1 LTVKINKFYACVKAV
16 LTLKDDVMPKRIA
29 PWFVWELKV
38 MGVSALRVN
47 LSEADIR
54 SLVKGDTDEDRALAC
69 YRLCRRID
77 TIDLSDAERAFS
89 HQILNIVVDGA
100 AERVRRALAMTLKSS
115 NNLPAD
121 IASRLARD
129 IESVALPI
137 LENSPVLTDEDL
149 AEILEAAEPARQ
161 YAIAKRASLSE
172 TVTDALCTFGVD
184 GAITAA
190 LANDGAT
197 FGANGL
203 TTAMQ
208 RFPTHKEMMEAIID
222 RPMLPLIVAEKMAA
236 RLTGE
241 LFDRLV
247 DKHAM
252 PPQLAI
258 ELANNTRERAGVDLI
273 SQAGLQ
279 SDMQR
284 FVQQLHLNGRLTA
297 SFVLRALCQ
306 GEVRLVEHA
315 FAELSGIAHNKAW
328 LLVHDGGTMGLRA
341 VFERSGM
348 TPSLYPAFR
357 AAIDVLH
364 ETEFDGSN
372 EDRTRFRKRMIER
385 VLTRFQSIPQDDLD
399 YLLEK
404 LDYVREETVTD
415 PRQLA
420 VG

>member
-1 LTVKINKFYACVKAV
+1 
-16 LTLKDDVMPKRIA
+16 
-29 PWFVWELKV
+29 

-77 TIDLSDAERAFS
+77 QVDLSDSDRAFS
-89 HQILNIVVDGA
+89 EQILKIVVDGA
-100 AERVRRALAMTLKSS
+100 AERVRRALAVTLKSS
-115 NNLPAD
+115 NNLPTE
-121 IASRLARD
+121 IAARLARD
-129 IESVALPI
+129 IDSVAIPV
-137 LENSPVLTDEDL
+137 LENSPVLSDEDL
-149 AEILEAAEPARQ
+149 AEILESAEPARQ
-161 YAIAKRASLSE
+161 YAIARRATLSE
-172 TVTDALCTFGVD
+172 TVTDALCAHGVD
-184 GAITAA
+184 SAITLALGNEGAA
-190 LANDGAT
+190 FGAT
-197 FGANGL
+197 GL
-203 TTAMQ
+203 TTAMD
-208 RFPTHKEMMEAIID
+208 RFPTHNEMLQAVID
-222 RPMLPLIVAEKMAA
+222 RPVLPLIVSEKMAA

-247 DKHAM
+247 EKHAM

-258 ELANNTRERAGVDLI
+258 ELASNTRERAGVDLI
-273 SQAGLQ
+273 AQAGLQ

-284 FVQQLHLNGRLTA
+284 FVQQMQLNGRLTP

-348 TPSLYPAFR
+348 PPSLYPAFR

-372 EDRTRFRKRMIER
+372 EDRNRFRKRMIER

-404 LDYVREETVTD
+404 LDYAREESLETT
-415 PRQLA
+415 RQLA

>member
-1 LTVKINKFYACVKAV
+1 LIAKIDKFYACVKLV
-16 LTLKDDVMPKRIA
+16 LTLKDDAAHKRIA
-29 PWFVWELKV
+29 SRFVWELKV

-77 TIDLSDAERAFS
+77 TVDLSDGERAFS
-89 HQILNIVVDGA
+89 EQILKIVVDGA
-100 AERVRRALAMTLKSS
+100 AERVRRALAVTLKSS
-115 NNLPAD
+115 TNLPPE

-137 LENSPVLTDEDL
+137 LENSPTLTDEDL
-149 AEILEAAEPARQ
+149 AELLESAEPARQ

-172 TVTDALCTFGVD
+172 TVTDALCTHGID
-184 GAITAA
+184 GAITMA
-190 LANDGAT
+190 LANDGAQ

-203 TTAMQ
+203 TKAMS
-208 RFPTHKEMMEAIID
+208 RFPTQKELIEAIID

-279 SDMQR
+279 GDMQR
-284 FVQQLHLNGRLTA
+284 FVQQLNLNGRLTP

-348 TPSLYPAFR
+348 PPSIYPAFR
-357 AAIDVLH
+357 AAVDVLH
-364 ETEFDGSN
+364 ETEFDGSK

-404 LDYVREETVTD
+404 LDYTREEAAAET
-415 PRQLA
+415 RQRA
-420 VG
+420 FG

>member
-1 LTVKINKFYACVKAV
+1 
-16 LTLKDDVMPKRIA
+16 
-29 PWFVWELKV
+29 

-77 TIDLSDAERAFS
+77 TVELTAQERTFS
-89 HQILNIVVDGA
+89 EQILKIVVDGA
-100 AERVRRALAMTLKSS
+100 ADRVRRALAVTLKASH
-115 NNLPAD
+115 NLPPE

-129 IESVALPI
+129 IDAVALPI
-137 LENSPVLTDEDL
+137 LENSPVLSDEDL
-149 AEILEAAEPARQ
+149 ADILESAEPARQ
-161 YAIAKRASLSE
+161 YAIARRATLSE
-172 TVTDALCTFGVD
+172 TVTNALCSFATD
-184 GAITAA
+184 GAITLALGNEQAA
-190 LANDGAT
+190 FGAT
-197 FGANGL
+197 GL
-203 TTAMQ
+203 NKAMD
-208 RFPTHKEMMEAIID
+208 RFPTAQELQDAIIE
-222 RPMLPLIVAEKMAA
+222 RPVLPLIVAEKLAA

-247 DKHAM
+247 EKHAM
-252 PPQLAI
+252 PPQMAI
-258 ELANNTRERAGVDLI
+258 DLANRTRERAGVDLI

-279 SDMQR
+279 ADMQR
-284 FVQQLHLNGRLTA
+284 YVQQLHLNGRLTP

-328 LLVHDGGTMGLRA
+328 LLVHDGGAMGLRA

-348 TPSLYPAFR
+348 PPSIYPAFR

-364 ETEFDGSN
+364 ETEFDGSS
-372 EDRTRFRKRMIER
+372 EDRMRFRKRMIER

-404 LDYVREETVTD
+404 LDYVREETEQD
-415 PRQLA
+415 RRLA
-420 VG
+420 FG

>member
-1 LTVKINKFYACVKAV
+1 
-16 LTLKDDVMPKRIA
+16 
-29 PWFVWELKV
+29 

-77 TIDLSDAERAFS
+77 TVDLTDDERTFS
-89 HQILNIVVDGA
+89 EQILKIVVDGA
-100 AERVRRALAMTLKSS
+100 AERVRRALAVTLKASY
-115 NNLPAD
+115 NLPPE

-129 IESVALPI
+129 IEAVALPI
-137 LENSPVLTDEDL
+137 LESSPVLTDEDM
-149 AEILEAAEPARQ
+149 AELLESAEPARQ
-161 YAIAKRASLSE
+161 YAIARRATLSE
-172 TVTDALCTFGVD
+172 TVTDALCSFGTD
-184 GAITAA
+184 GAITMALGNENAA
-190 LANDGAT
+190 
-197 FGANGL
+197 FGAAGL
-203 TTAMQ
+203 SRAID
-208 RFPTHKEMMEAIID
+208 RFPTAKEMQDAIVE
-222 RPMLPLIVAEKMAA
+222 RPVLPIVIAEKLAA

-252 PPQLAI
+252 PPQMAIDLASR
-258 ELANNTRERAGVDLI
+258 TRERAGVDLI
-273 SQAGLQ
+273 AQAGLQ
-279 SDMQR
+279 ADMQR
-284 FVQQLHLNGRLTA
+284 FVQQLHLNGRLTS
-297 SFVLRALCQ
+297 SFILRALCQ

-328 LLVHDGGTMGLRA
+328 LLVHDGGSMGLRA

-348 TPSLYPAFR
+348 IPSLYPAFR

-364 ETEFDGSN
+364 ETEFDGSV
-372 EDRTRFRKRMIER
+372 EDRIRFRKRMIER

-404 LDYVREETVTD
+404 LDYTREETEVE
-415 PRQLA
+415 RKMA
-420 VG
+420 FG

>member
-1 LTVKINKFYACVKAV
+1 M
-16 LTLKDDVMPKRIA
+16 LTLKDDPTTNRIA
-29 PWFVWELKV
+29 PRFVWELKV

-77 TIDLSDAERAFS
+77 TVDLTDDERLFS
-89 HQILNIVVDGA
+89 EQILKIVVDGA
-100 AERVRRALAMTLKSS
+100 AERVRRALAVTLKASH
-115 NNLPAD
+115 NLPPE
-121 IASRLARD
+121 IANRLARD
-129 IESVALPI
+129 IESVALPV
-137 LENSPVLTDEDL
+137 LESSPILTDSDL
-149 AEILEAAEPARQ
+149 AEILESAEPARQ
-161 YAIAKRASLSE
+161 YAIAKRATLSE
-172 TVTDALCTFGVD
+172 TVTDALCSFGTD
-184 GAITAA
+184 GAITVALGNENAA
-190 LANDGAT
+190 
-197 FGANGL
+197 FGAKGL
-203 TTAMQ
+203 TKAID
-208 RFPTHKEMMEAIID
+208 RFPSAKEMQGAIVE
-222 RPMLPLIVAEKMAA
+222 RPVLPLIIAEKLAA

-247 DKHAM
+247 EKHAM
-252 PPQLAI
+252 PPQMAIDLASR
-258 ELANNTRERAGVDLI
+258 TRERAGIDLI

-279 SDMQR
+279 ADMQR
-284 FVQQLHLNGRLTA
+284 YVQQLHLNGRLTP

-328 LLVHDGGTMGLRA
+328 LLVHDGGAMGLRA
-341 VFERSGM
+341 VFDRSGM

-364 ETEFDGSN
+364 ETEFDGSI

-385 VLTRFQSIPQDDLD
+385 VLTRFQSIPQDDLN

-404 LDYVREETVTD
+404 LDYVREETEQE
-415 PRQLA
+415 RKLSF
-420 VG
+420 G